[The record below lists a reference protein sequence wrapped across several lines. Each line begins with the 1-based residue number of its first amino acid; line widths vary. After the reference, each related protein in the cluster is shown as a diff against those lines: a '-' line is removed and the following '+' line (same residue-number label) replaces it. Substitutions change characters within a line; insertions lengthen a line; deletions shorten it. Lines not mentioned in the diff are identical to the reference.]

1 MTLENLKRIPIEHIK
16 RVSNQTFQKLH
27 DLGIHTVYDLL
38 FYFPYR
44 YENYE
49 VVDLRLAHHNEK
61 VTTVGTII
69 SDPVIS
75 FYKRQKSRLIFRIR
89 VDEMIIKVVAF
100 NRHFLKEQ
108 LKKGMMVTVTGKYDK
123 YRQQITAQILKPKSL
138 DFNRIEPLYTLKTL
152 SRQTFLNCIR
162 KALEQFGNH
171 LNEELPLSLLRHYRL
186 VDIRTLVEFIHFPQ
200 NAEQIRQVER
210 RVKYEELLKF
220 QLKMYYLKYRRRKA
234 YQQCAKVVD
243 DKKVESFIQRLPFVL
258 TEDQQR
264 VVGEIIADLKAPYM
278 MNRLLQGDVGSG
290 KTVVAGIGI
299 FATIQAGWQCAV
311 MAPTEILAQQH
322 YNTFAE
328 LFAGEP
334 IRMELLTSSTSQK
347 NKKVIYEKLK
357 DGEIDL
363 IIGTHALIVDDVS
376 FKQLGLIVIDEQHR
390 FGVNQ
395 RKTLREK
402 GLYPDALFLS
412 ATPIPRTLSLTVFG
426 DMDVSQ
432 IKTLPKGRH
441 PVKTY
446 VIPTKLEPRLFAFI
460 EKTCSKGEQV
470 YVIAP
475 LIEESEKM
483 DLENAEDIFRRYHAR
498 FGQRY
503 RVGLLHGRMSN
514 EEKEMIMQQFKDNII
529 QILVTTTVVEV
540 GVDVPNATLMI
551 VVDAHRFGLAQ
562 LHQLRGRVGRGQKQS
577 YCILMSDQSTDK
589 AQERLAIMTQTNDGF
604 EIAEA
609 DLRMRGPGDFF
620 GSRQSGLP
628 EFKMADLI
636 NDYNILEVARQDA
649 QQIIDSNELL
659 TNPDYHPL
667 REYIEREIIESHEY
681 FD

>member
-1 MTLENLKRIPIEHIK
+1 
-16 RVSNQTFQKLH
+16 
-27 DLGIHTVYDLL
+27 
-38 FYFPYR
+38 
-44 YENYE
+44 
-49 VVDLRLAHHNEK
+49 
-61 VTTVGTII
+61 
-69 SDPVIS
+69 
-75 FYKRQKSRLIFRIR
+75 
-89 VDEMIIKVVAF
+89 
-100 NRHFLKEQ
+100 
-108 LKKGMMVTVTGKYDK
+108 
-123 YRQQITAQILKPKSL
+123 
-138 DFNRIEPLYTLKTL
+138 
-152 SRQTFLNCIR
+152 
-162 KALEQFGNH
+162 
-171 LNEELPLSLLRHYRL
+171 
-186 VDIRTLVEFIHFPQ
+186 
-200 NAEQIRQVER
+200 
-210 RVKYEELLKF
+210 
-220 QLKMYYLKYRRRKA
+220 MYYLKYRRRKA

-446 VIPTKLEPRLFAFI
+446 VIPTKLEPRLFAFV